1 MVDKINDFTGS
12 KALTTVSN
20 ANNDQKA
27 EKSST
32 AQSTQTTSENSVQL
46 SKSAQQLDSIKQ
58 IIDRTPDIDQKRVD
72 EVKQALASGELKI
85 DANALAKK
93 MLEIES
99 V

>member
-1 MVDKINDFTGS
+1 MVDNINDVTGS

-20 ANNDQKA
+20 SNNEQKA

-32 AQSTQTTSENSVQL
+32 AQSTQTASEDSVQL
-46 SKSAQQLDSIKQ
+46 SQSAQQLDSIKQ
-58 IIDRTPDIDQKRVD
+58 IIDQTPEIDQKRVD
-72 EVKQALASGELKI
+72 EVKQALASGELEI

-99 V
+99 I